1 MYSKW
6 ENLHGKNEDKLSN
19 DWKSKRIISV
29 ILRNIE

>member
-1 MYSKW
+1 MGKLAW
-6 ENLHGKNEDKLSN
+6 KNEDKLSN